1 MKISVS
7 LSEKDVAVLDDY
19 ARTSGV
25 GTRSAAVQHAV
36 RLLRHPTLAQDYVDA
51 WDEWEASGEAAI
63 WDRAVGDGV
72 SDDDA
77 AE

>member
-7 LSEKDVAVLDDY
+7 LSEKDVAVLDEY

-36 RLLRHPTLAQDYVDA
+36 RLLRHPHLGDQYEAA
-51 WDEWEASGEAAI
+51 WKEWEESEDAAL
-63 WDRAVGDGV
+63 WDSTVGDGLL
-72 SDDDA
+72 DA
-77 AE
+77 PR